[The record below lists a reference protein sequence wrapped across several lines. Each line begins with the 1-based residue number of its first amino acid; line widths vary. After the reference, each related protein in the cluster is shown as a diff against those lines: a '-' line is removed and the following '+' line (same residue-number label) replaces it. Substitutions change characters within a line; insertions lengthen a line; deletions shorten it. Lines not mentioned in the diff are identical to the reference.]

1 MNFFEH
7 QDQARKNTRKLV
19 FLFALSLLFITV
31 TVYLAAVVTLS
42 SGSKG
47 PKRSSRYTSID
58 CPQVTPSSPAP
69 SVSPS
74 VDDRPQRFKSRDP
87 NGITTS
93 PVLVPCTP
101 VTTKAAS
108 FSWWQPSLFF
118 TIAGGTVVLVGL
130 GSLYKIQTLKAGG
143 SVIAQEMG
151 GRLLLAEMAH
161 PDERQLLN
169 VVEEMAIAAGISVP
183 AVYVMDNE
191 EGINAFAA
199 GFTPNDAVI
208 GVTRGTLALL
218 SRDELQG
225 VIGHE
230 FSHILNGDM
239 RLNIHLIGVLHGLLL
254 IYITG
259 RVVIDWRPR
268 NKEGNAVLAF
278 GMALVVIGSFGLL
291 CGRLIKSAISRQRE
305 FLADASSVQ
314 FTRNPAGI
322 AGALD
327 KISSHHYSSLVRTP
341 SAESNSHLFFGSAL
355 KFNFLEELFA
365 THPPLEQR
373 IRRLD
378 ASKRQ
383 YAEQTP
389 TFSSSSSQGQSQVM
403 GFASGGARGGSTIAR
418 SPHIQANPAQVV
430 DQIGT
435 VTPEHYAY
443 AKALIGQLPASL
455 QLGIHE
461 PQGAIAIVYGLLLDT
476 QNLAVRTKQ
485 LEWLKQVEPADV
497 IEKTL
502 ALSVDIDAIDPRSR
516 LPLVDLTVP
525 ILRQSATDRHQRL
538 FKCIQGLAN
547 ADGRWSLSE
556 FVLYA
561 VLRHRL
567 QSASTTSTQPTEFT
581 TIGQIWSDC
590 LLLLSGLAQVGQ
602 TGADAIAY
610 AFRSGVYRLPGA
622 GQETLPDVPPACNMK
637 TLKHSIDRLN
647 LATPKL
653 KQAIVDACAHTVLLD
668 NKVTVQEAE
677 LLRAIVILLDCPMPP
692 FLNTGSKMLAKGL

>member
-7 QDQARKNTRKLV
+7 QDRARNNTRKLIL
-19 FLFALSLLFITV
+19 LFALSLSFITV

-42 SGSKG
+42 GTSKGSKS
-47 PKRSSRYTSID
+47 RSSRYSSINCTQLRPATPRTSA
-58 CPQVTPSSPAP
+58 SPNFNDPAQRFQP
-69 SVSPS
+69 RYPNSVAVSPT
-74 VDDRPQRFKSRDP
+74 VQ
-87 NGITTS
+87 
-93 PVLVPCTP
+93 VPCPP
-101 VTTKAAS
+101 VTQKAA
-108 FSWWQPSLFF
+108 FSWWNPSLFF
-118 TIAGGTVVLVGL
+118 TIGTGTVVLVGL

-151 GRLLLAEMAH
+151 GRLLLSEMAH
-161 PDERQLLN
+161 PEERQLLN

-183 AVYVMDNE
+183 AVYVMDAE
-191 EGINAFAA
+191 PGINAFAA

-208 GVTRGTLALL
+208 GVTRGTLEQL

-239 RLNIHLIGVLHGLLL
+239 RLNIRLIGLLHGLLL
-254 IYITG
+254 LYITG
-259 RVVIDWRPR
+259 RIIIDLRPR
-268 NKEGNAVLAF
+268 GKEGNAVLVF
-278 GMALVVIGSFGLL
+278 GIALVVIGSFGLL

-327 KISSHHYSSLVRTP
+327 KIASHHYSSIVYSP

-355 KFNFLEELFA
+355 RFNFLEELFA
-365 THPPLEQR
+365 THPPLAQR
-373 IRRLD
+373 LRRLD

-383 YAEQTP
+383 YAGQTP
-389 TFSSSSSQGQSQVM
+389 TFSS
-403 GFASGGARGGSTIAR
+403 GGSSVTGQESLAADFAGGRSTVAR
-418 SPHIQANPAQVV
+418 SPHIQADAAQIVSQV
-430 DQIGT
+430 GT
-435 VTPEHYAY
+435 VMPEHYAY
-443 AKALIGQLPASL
+443 AKALLGQLPEAL
-455 QLGIHE
+455 ALGIRE

-476 QNLAVRTKQ
+476 QNPQVRTKQ
-485 LEWLKQVEPADV
+485 LEWLKQVEPADL

-502 ALSVDIDAIDPRSR
+502 ALSADLDAIDPRSR

-525 ILRQSATDRHQRL
+525 VLRQSDTDQHQRL

-567 QSASTTSTQPTEFT
+567 QPASVTSIQSTEFT

-590 LLLLSGLAQVGQ
+590 LILLSGLAQVGQ
-602 TGADAIAY
+602 TGADAITY

-622 GQETLPDVPPACNMK
+622 GQETLPDAPPACNLQ
-637 TLKHSIDRLN
+637 TLKRSLDRLN

-677 LLRAIVILLDCPMPP
+677 LLRAIVILLGCPMPP
-692 FLNTGSKMLAKGL
+692 FLNINNKRVKA

>member
-7 QDQARKNTRKLV
+7 QDQARGNTRKLIL
-19 FLFALSLLFITV
+19 LFGLSLLFITV
-31 TVYLAAVVTLS
+31 TVYLAAVITLS
-42 SGSKG
+42 SSFKG
-47 PKRSSRYTSID
+47 KTRSSRYQSAN
-58 CPQVTPSSPAP
+58 CPQITRTHPLEI
-69 SVSPS
+69 
-74 VDDRPQRFKSRDP
+74 DDA
-87 NGITTS
+87 TTKL
-93 PVLVPCTP
+93 PPCMP
-101 VTTKAAS
+101 VTRKVT
-108 FSWWQPSLFF
+108 FSWWNPSLFL
-118 TIAGGTVVLVGL
+118 TISTGTVVLVGL

-143 SVIAQEMG
+143 SVIAEEMG

-161 PDERQLLN
+161 PEERQLLN

-183 AVYVMDNE
+183 AVYVMDGE
-191 EGINAFAA
+191 QGINAFAA
-199 GFTPNDAVI
+199 GFTPNNAVI
-208 GVTRGTLALL
+208 GVTRGTLELL

-239 RLNIHLIGVLHGLLL
+239 RLNIRLIGVLHGLLL
-254 IYITG
+254 LYITG
-259 RVVIDWRPR
+259 RIVIDWRSR
-268 NKEGNAVLAF
+268 GEKGNAMLAF
-278 GMALVVIGSFGLL
+278 GIALMVIGSLGLL

-305 FLADASSVQ
+305 FLADASAVQ

-327 KISSHHYSSLVRTP
+327 KIAQHHYSSLVKTP
-341 SAESNSHLFFGSAL
+341 AAESNSHLFFGSAL
-355 KFNFLEELFA
+355 RFGFFEDLFA
-365 THPPLEQR
+365 THPPLAQR

-383 YAEQTP
+383 YAGQAP
-389 TFSSSSSQGQSQVM
+389 RFSSHSSEGQESLMM
-403 GFASGGARGGSTIAR
+403 GFSSGGTAAQPS
-418 SPHIQANPAQVV
+418 HIQANPAQVIE
-430 DQIGT
+430 QIGT

-443 AKALIGQLPASL
+443 AKALLEQLPESL
-455 QLGIHE
+455 VLGIRE

-476 QNLAVRTKQ
+476 QNLQVRTKQ

-502 ALSVDIDAIDPRSR
+502 TLSADIDALDPRSR

-525 ILRQSATDRHQRL
+525 VLRQRDTEQQQRL

-567 QSASTTSTQPTEFT
+567 QPSANAVIDTSTEFT

-590 LLLLSGLAQVGQ
+590 LLLLSSLAQVGQ

-622 GQETLPDVPPACNMK
+622 GQETVPEVPPASNMK
-637 TLKHSIDRLN
+637 TLKQSLDRLN